1 MAGHSHWAG
10 IKHKKAKEDAKR
22 GKVFSRLAKQLMT
35 AVRAGGKD
43 PDTNLDLRYAIDA
56 AKAVSMP
63 KANIDR
69 AVKKGAGEL
78 GGAVPEAIRLEG
90 HGVKGV
96 AIVVDVL
103 TDNRNRT
110 TPHMRKI
117 FSDFGGDL
125 GTTGCVGWNF
135 DTKGIIV
142 VDVGERD
149 PDEVFEIVVEG
160 GAEDFQPMADVYEI
174 TTEATELQNVKN
186 ALIEAEIVWES
197 AELALV
203 PKMTVDLDAHN
214 ARRMMRMIDAFE
226 DDEDVTGVA
235 TNFDI
240 SEEVA
245 AELEADE

>member
-22 GKVFSRLAKQLMT
+22 GKVFSRLAKQIMT
-35 AVRAGGKD
+35 AVRSGGKD

-63 KANIDR
+63 KANIER

-78 GGAVPEAIRLEG
+78 GGAAPEAIRLEG

-135 DTKGIIV
+135 DTKGIILL
-142 VDVGERD
+142 DPGERD
-149 PDEVFEIVVEG
+149 PDEIFEIVVEG
-160 GAEDFQPMADVYEI
+160 GAEDIQPIDDVLEI
-174 TTEATELQNVKN
+174 TSEATDLQNVKN
-186 ALIEAEIVWES
+186 ALIAADIVWES

-214 ARRMMRMIDAFE
+214 ARRMIRMIDAFE
-226 DDEDVTGVA
+226 DDEDVTSVA

-240 SEEVA
+240 TEEVA